1 VNKLSSLLGGLA
13 VLAIAIV
20 FIFSFQP
27 GGGANQVASDAPD
40 CAAEVRGSCIRAAHF
55 TASYRLLAPRN
66 ADAAR
71 LRSMRLKTQTIDGL
85 IERQL
90 LADDGRR
97 LGLGVSEED
106 LSRELATGRF
116 RVSLPAEK
124 VRQYGYALGLAEDG
138 VRVIPVNDKKSG
150 TFDPKVYEKQVRTM
164 AHMAPPDFRDYQ
176 REEILAARV
185 RDLVR
190 SRARVGENEA
200 RAQFSREKSTATLSY
215 VRFRRGWF
223 ADEVID
229 ASDEAVAAW
238 ETKNKDE
245 VEKVWSGRK
254 AQLTPECRSVQ
265 HILRKIDPESTV
277 PLEEQEKAARAAIE
291 DARKRAQGGEDFAK
305 LAAEVSEAPS
315 ASRGGDEGCVLKGRL
330 PKPIEDAIFGMAKEG
345 DLTDVVETKQGLH
358 LIRLAKLATGAEAE
372 TLGRR
377 QVAREIYLANET
389 ERLAAEAAKA
399 VRASAAA
406 GKTMDEALAAWRAT
420 LPTRAAATNQG
431 AGPRGDDKKKKE
443 KEKKE
448 GDDAK
453 EEAAAPVKRH
463 HDEPVVETTMPFG
476 ETGDPIDGLKPGQNA
491 AAIAFSLDKPG
502 SVPGDVLALE
512 DGYAVIALKEKK
524 IASDEEWKE
533 QRDFYLSAMRG
544 AKQQDALVG
553 YVRRLR
559 EAAKEEIKVNTA
571 FTKESTAKP
580 GEGEDEGE
588 APVDE

>member
-1 VNKLSSLLGGLA
+1 MNKLSSLLGGLA

-27 GGGANQVASDAPD
+27 GGGANQVAADAPD

-71 LRSMRLKTQTIDGL
+71 LRSMRLKTQTLDGL

-90 LADDGRR
+90 LADDARR

-106 LSRELATGRF
+106 LTKELATGRF

-124 VRQYGYALGLAEDG
+124 MRQYGYALGLAEDG
-138 VRVIPVNDKKSG
+138 VRLVPVADKKSG
-150 TFDPKVYEKQVRTM
+150 AFDTKTYEKQVRTL

-229 ASDEAVAAW
+229 ASDAAVAAW
-238 ETKNKDE
+238 EAKNKDE
-245 VEKVWSGRK
+245 VDKVWSARK
-254 AQLTPECRSVQ
+254 GQQTPECRSVQ

-291 DARKRAQGGEDFAK
+291 DAKKRAQGGEDFAK
-305 LAAEVSEAPS
+305 LAAELSEAPS
-315 ASRGGDEGCVLKGRL
+315 ARRGGDEGCVLKGRL
-330 PKPIEDAIFGMAKEG
+330 PKPIEEAIFGLTKEG
-345 DLTDVVETKQGLH
+345 DLTDVVETKDGLH

-377 QVAREIYLANET
+377 QVAREVYLANET
-389 ERLAAEAAKA
+389 ERLAAEAAKT
-399 VRASAAA
+399 VRAAAAA
-406 GKTMDEALAAWRAT
+406 GKTMEEALAAWRAT
-420 LPTRAAATNQG
+420 LPEKTAAD
-431 AGPRGDDKKKKE
+431 PKKDDE
-443 KEKKE
+443 K
-448 GDDAK
+448 
-453 EEAAAPVKRH
+453 EAAAPVKRH
-463 HDEPVVETTMPFG
+463 HDEPVVETTSPFG

-502 SVPGDVLALE
+502 SVPGDVLAME

-559 EAAKEEIKVNTA
+559 AAAQDEIEVNTA
-571 FTKESTAKP
+571 FTKESTAKA
-580 GEGEDEGE
+580 GEGEGE

>member
-1 VNKLSSLLGGLA
+1 MNKLSSLLGGLA

-27 GGGANQVASDAPD
+27 GGGANQVAADAPD
-40 CAAEVRGSCIRAAHF
+40 CAAEVRGSCIRSAHF

-90 LADDGRR
+90 LADDARR
-97 LGLGVSEED
+97 LGLGVSDDD
-106 LSRELATGRF
+106 LTRELATGRF

-150 TFDPKVYEKQVRTM
+150 GFDTKTYEKQVRTL

-229 ASDEAVAAW
+229 ASDAAVAAW
-238 ETKNKDE
+238 EAKNKDE
-245 VEKVWSGRK
+245 VEKVWSSRK
-254 AQLTPECRSVQ
+254 TQLTPECRSVQ

-277 PLEEQEKAARAAIE
+277 PMEEQEKAARAAIE

-315 ASRGGDEGCVLKGRL
+315 KSRGGDEGCVLKGRL
-330 PKPIEDAIFGMAKEG
+330 PKPIEAAIFGMAKEG
-345 DLTDVVETKQGLH
+345 ELTEVVETKEGLH
-358 LIRLAKLATGAEAE
+358 LIRLAKLATGPEAE
-372 TLGRR
+372 TLGRK
-377 QVAREIYLANET
+377 QVAREVYLANET
-389 ERLAAEAAKA
+389 ERLAAEAAKS
-399 VRASAAA
+399 VRAAAA
-406 GKTMDEALAAWRAT
+406 SGKTMDEALAAWRAT
-420 LPTRAAATNQG
+420 VPAKAAVE
-431 AGPRGDDKKKKE
+431 PKKD
-443 KEKKE
+443 EKKTE
-448 GDDAK
+448 KPGGDAK
-453 EEAAAPVKRH
+453 KDEPAAPAKRH
-463 HDEPVVETTMPFG
+463 HDEPVVETTLPFG

-491 AAIAFSLDKPG
+491 AAIAFSLEKPG
-502 SVPGDVLALE
+502 AVPGDVLAME

-524 IASDEEWKE
+524 VASDEEWKE

-559 EAAKEEIKVNTA
+559 ESAKADIKVNTA

-580 GEGEDEGE
+580 GEGEGD